1 MTHLLD
7 SPPHS
12 ESRETRPLAI
22 FGKSDSTPQ
31 ETPAPERA
39 GGSGPSASGGASPTI
54 LGPKARFVGEI
65 SGDEDVVIHGRC
77 EGNVRVGRRVTVAA
91 SGELK
96 GDVHA
101 RTIVVGGRVQGLL
114 QADEKAELL
123 ASASVQGNVHAPKV
137 IIAEGAQLQ
146 GSVAMSASAASPPV
160 PGSDSGGN
168 KAEEK

>member
-1 MTHLLD
+1 M
-7 SPPHS
+7 
-12 ESRETRPLAI
+12 AI

-31 ETPAPERA
+31 EAPAPERA
-39 GGSGPSASGGASPTI
+39 PGAAPSASGGASSTV
-54 LGPKARFVGEI
+54 LGPKVRFVGDI

-77 EGNVRVGRRVTVAA
+77 EGNIRVSRRVTVAG
-91 SGELK
+91 SGEVK

-146 GSVAMSASAASPPV
+146 GSVAMSADAESPSAPRS
-160 PGSDSGGN
+160 GGGGN
-168 KAEEK
+168 KAEEH

>member
-1 MTHLLD
+1 M
-7 SPPHS
+7 
-12 ESRETRPLAI
+12 AI
-22 FGKSDSTPQ
+22 FGKSDSTPH
-31 ETPAPERA
+31 EAPAPERA
-39 GGSGPSASGGASPTI
+39 PGGAQPASGAASSTI

-77 EGNVRVGRRVTVAA
+77 EGNVRVSRRVTVAG
-91 SGELK
+91 SGEVK

-146 GSVAMSASAASPPV
+146 GSVAMSAEAASPSAPH
-160 PGSDSGGN
+160 GGGVN
-168 KAEEK
+168 KAEEN

>member
-1 MTHLLD
+1 
-7 SPPHS
+7 
-12 ESRETRPLAI
+12 LAI

-31 ETPAPERA
+31 DSPAQERA
-39 GGSGPSASGGASPTI
+39 PGGAPSAGGASSTV

-77 EGNVRVGRRVTVAA
+77 EGNVRVNRKVTVSG
-91 SGELK
+91 SGEVK

-101 RTIVVGGRVQGLL
+101 RTIVVGGRVEGLL

-146 GSVAMSASAASPPV
+146 GSVAMSAGAASPSTPRS
-160 PGSDSGGN
+160 GSGGN
-168 KAEEK
+168 RAEEN

>member
-1 MTHLLD
+1 M
-7 SPPHS
+7 
-12 ESRETRPLAI
+12 AI

-39 GGSGPSASGGASPTI
+39 PGGASLPAAGGAPTV
-54 LGPKARFVGEI
+54 LGPKARFVGDI

-77 EGNVRVGRRVTVAA
+77 EGNIRVSRRVTV
-91 SGELK
+91 SGSGDLR

-101 RTIVVGGRVQGLL
+101 RSIVVGGRVQGLL

-146 GSVAMSASAASPPV
+146 GSVAMSAGPASPPTSE
-160 PGSDSGGN
+160 GGGN
-168 KAEEK
+168 EAKEK

>member
-1 MTHLLD
+1 
-7 SPPHS
+7 
-12 ESRETRPLAI
+12 LAI

-31 ETPAPERA
+31 DPPAADRA
-39 GGSGPSASGGASPTI
+39 PGSGPGAGAGQSAATV

-77 EGNVRVGRRVTVAA
+77 EGNIRVNRRVTVSG
-91 SGELK
+91 SGELR

-101 RTIVVGGRVQGLL
+101 RSIIVGGRVHGLL

-123 ASASVQGNVHAPKV
+123 ASASVQGDVHAPKV

-146 GSVAMSASAASPPV
+146 GSVAMSAEPASPSTPD
-160 PGSDSGGN
+160 GK
-168 KAEEK
+168 KAEES

>member
-1 MTHLLD
+1 
-7 SPPHS
+7 
-12 ESRETRPLAI
+12 
-22 FGKSDSTPQ
+22 
-31 ETPAPERA
+31 
-39 GGSGPSASGGASPTI
+39 
-54 LGPKARFVGEI
+54 
-65 SGDEDVVIHGRC
+65 VIHGRC
-77 EGNVRVGRRVTVAA
+77 EGNVRVSRRVTISG

-146 GSVAMSASAASPPV
+146 GSVAMSAAAASPSNP
-160 PGSDSGGN
+160 GGN
-168 KAEEK
+168 EAEEN

>member
-1 MTHLLD
+1 V
-7 SPPHS
+7 
-12 ESRETRPLAI
+12 AI

-31 ETPAPERA
+31 ESPAPDRA
-39 GGSGPSASGGASPTI
+39 PGGGPSAAGGTTATV

-77 EGNVRVGRRVTVAA
+77 EGNVRVSRRVTISG

-146 GSVAMSASAASPPV
+146 GSVAMSAEAASPSG
-160 PGSDSGGN
+160 PGG
-168 KAEEK
+168 KEAEEN

>member
-1 MTHLLD
+1 M
-7 SPPHS
+7 
-12 ESRETRPLAI
+12 AI

-31 ETPAPERA
+31 ESPGPERA
-39 GGSGPSASGGASPTI
+39 PGSVPSAGAASSTI

-77 EGNVRVGRRVTVAA
+77 EGNVRVSRRVTISG

-96 GDVHA
+96 GDVYA

-114 QADEKAELL
+114 QAEEKAELL
-123 ASASVQGNVHAPKV
+123 ASASVQGNVQAPKV

-146 GSVAMSASAASPPV
+146 GSVAMSASAASPST
-160 PGSDSGGN
+160 PGSGG
-168 KAEEK
+168 KEAEEN

>member
-1 MTHLLD
+1 
-7 SPPHS
+7 
-12 ESRETRPLAI
+12 LAI

-31 ETPAPERA
+31 ESPAPERA
-39 GGSGPSASGGASPTI
+39 PGGAPSASGAGSPTI

-77 EGNVRVGRRVTVAA
+77 EGNVRVSRRVTVSG

-101 RTIVVGGRVQGLL
+101 RTIVVGGRVEGLL

-146 GSVAMSASAASPPV
+146 GSVAMSAQAASP
-160 PGSDSGGN
+160 STSGAGEN
-168 KAEEK
+168 NSEKEN

>member
-1 MTHLLD
+1 M
-7 SPPHS
+7 
-12 ESRETRPLAI
+12 AI

-31 ETPAPERA
+31 ESPAPERA
-39 GGSGPSASGGASPTI
+39 PGGASAASGGASSTI

-77 EGNVRVGRRVTVAA
+77 EGNVRVSRRVTIAG
-91 SGELK
+91 SGEVK

-101 RTIVVGGRVQGLL
+101 RTIVVGGRVQGLI

-146 GSVAMSASAASPPV
+146 GSVAMSASAASPSAP
-160 PGSDSGGN
+160 PSSGGSN
-168 KAEEK
+168 KAEEESR